1 MFVTIAF
8 YPETLWLLQCGMG
21 LVKPCLYCSSVA
33 VKLGTEPVI
42 HCQNAGFKQNWEIW
56 CWLARSDKTRIWFI
70 RNEFMRHLQQPGM
83 VQLYDYTKKL
93 MKYIRNI
100 IYVSQIYH
108 LWWKDVEQSWT
119 KINDQLPAI
128 RINHDQSLPQALH
141 IHSQWICSDCQVVG
155 FLGQA
160 PLLSFIC
167 LVTPPQSST
176 MLANPGSGPLEVTVL
191 YDALAWI

>member
-1 MFVTIAF
+1 MVWSEHDWTTFYEESSQNLTRSWVEMFVTVAF
-8 YPETLWLLQCGMG
+8 CPETLWLLQCGMG

-93 MKYIRNI
+93 MTYIRNI
-100 IYVSQIYH
+100 IYYIRFTNLSFVMKRCRTIMNKIY
-108 LWWKDVEQSWT
+108 
-119 KINDQLPAI
+119 DQLPAI

-141 IHSQWICSDCQVVG
+141 IHS
-155 FLGQA
+155 
-160 PLLSFIC
+160 
-167 LVTPPQSST
+167 
-176 MLANPGSGPLEVTVL
+176 
-191 YDALAWI
+191 